1 MHRGADTDSSVPV
14 ASLLT
19 TSQQLVHLTK
29 DWHSGEYTC
38 RTVMA
43 ILDKQVTPPLPPP
56 PSALTPLVD
65 LLTGAET
72 VYTDGSYKVVGSLL
86 QRIRGTATQQ
96 ASASVVAKGFD
107 GSYKAL
113 RMNLTGKVD
122 SAATAE
128 LVGAAVAGAA
138 VAGAAVAGAAGTGHR
153 DQVTDCKSILAI
165 EARARAARPLKL
177 HQRVLL
183 SSAKKMKHKIR
194 WHRSH
199 PEKRD
204 EPWSED
210 DIGVYLAD
218 MAAAGDRGG
227 SRKGR
232 VLQHFGQVDTEAV
245 L

>member
-1 MHRGADTDSSVPV
+1 MYSINIYISIHIIINGAGTDYSVPV

-65 LLTGAET
+65 LLAGAES

-96 ASASVVAKGFD
+96 ASASIVAKGYD

-113 RMNLTGKVD
+113 RMDLTGKVD

-138 VAGAAVAGAAGTGHR
+138 GTGHK

-165 EARARAARPLKL
+165 EARARAARPLKF

-183 SSAKKMKHKIR
+183 SSAKTMQHKIR

-199 PEKRD
+199 PERRQ

-210 DIGVYLAD
+210 DIGGLH
-218 MAAAGDRGG
+218 GRHGC
-227 SRKGR
+227 SR
-232 VLQHFGQVDTEAV
+232 
-245 L
+245 

>member
-1 MHRGADTDSSVPV
+1 MQNGDGDSGQ
-14 ASLLT
+14 T
-19 TSQQLVHLTK
+19 
-29 DWHSGEYTC
+29 GN
-38 RTVMA
+38 
-43 ILDKQVTPPLPPP
+43 PPLPPP

-65 LLTGAET
+65 LLAGAES

-96 ASASVVAKGFD
+96 ASASIVAKGYD

-113 RMNLTGKVD
+113 RMDLTGKVD

-128 LVGAAVAGAA
+128 LVGAAVAG
-138 VAGAAVAGAAGTGHR
+138 VAGTGHR

-183 SSAKKMKHKIR
+183 SSAKTMKHKIR